1 MVVTQ
6 CVDNITNKTVTE
18 DLCDANTKPTEL
30 SAPCNENKCPARYD
44 TSDTS
49 DTIPFTSRKPR
60 KS

>member
-18 DLCDANTKPTEL
+18 DLCDADTKPTEL
-30 SAPCNENKCPARYD
+30 FAPCNENKCPARYY
-44 TSDTS
+44 DTS